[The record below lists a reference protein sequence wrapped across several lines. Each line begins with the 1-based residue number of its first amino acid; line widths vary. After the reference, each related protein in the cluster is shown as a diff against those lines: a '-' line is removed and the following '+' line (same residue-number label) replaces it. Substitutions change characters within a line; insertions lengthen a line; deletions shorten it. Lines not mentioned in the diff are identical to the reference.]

1 MVSDPTLY
9 EKFCL
14 ATDEFYAGNMSVKEY
29 KGISGGMGS
38 YAQRGAEKGMVRLRL
53 AGGRI
58 TKPKLDF
65 ICQCLGRYNP
75 NMVHFTT
82 CQSVQLHGLGADA
95 VKEIVKAAPAV
106 GIRTFGGG
114 GDYPR
119 NVTATPLAGL
129 IPSSRIDVMPYAQAV
144 EDYLMDMAAPGRL
157 PRKLKVGFSCTA
169 ENIADATARDLG
181 FVATKDGLFDVYS
194 GGGLGKY
201 PRLGLLVDSD
211 VDPGDVLAY
220 VDAMF
225 RMFSDLGNYE
235 DRSRARVRYMRDT
248 LTDEGY
254 LREFRTRL
262 QENLDDPAFPKL
274 SASLLEYRK
283 EGDGSVPS
291 SDRAK
296 PQSQEGLFYVAY
308 HPVGGDP
315 KGSKVVELRDCIAD
329 MEDVEVRISPNQT
342 MYVVNLTGSE
352 ADRVCSVL
360 SDGAATVFESSVSCV
375 GANICQVGLRDS
387 TGLLRELIEM
397 ERRNGFADKVLPM
410 IRISGCTNSC
420 AAHQLGTISLCGTAS
435 IDKEA
440 AFKLFANGSHILG
453 KEKIGLEVGD
463 VKASD
468 LPAFF
473 EAVGKAVQASGLGT
487 FKEWY
492 NGNLERLK
500 EAGADYIV
508 VRRSG

>member
-1 MVSDPTLY
+1 MASDPTLY

-58 TKPKLDF
+58 TKSKLQF
-65 ICQCLGRYNP
+65 ICDSISKYNP
-75 NMVHFTT
+75 EMVHLTT
-82 CQSVQLHGLGADA
+82 CQSVQLHGLGGDA
-95 VKEIVKAAPAV
+95 IKEIVKAAPSV

-129 IPSSRIDVMPYAQAV
+129 ISASRIDVMPYAQAV
-144 EDYLMDMAAPGRL
+144 EDYLMDLAAPGRL

-201 PRLGLLVDSD
+201 PKLGLLVDSD
-211 VDPGDVLAY
+211 VNPEDILAY
-220 VDAMF
+220 ADAMF

-248 LTDEGY
+248 LGDEGY
-254 LREFRTRL
+254 LKEFRSRL
-262 QENLDDPAFPKL
+262 QENLDDPAFPKVSVNPL
-274 SASLLEYRK
+274 SYTK
-283 EGDGSVPS
+283 KGDGSVPS
-291 SDRAK
+291 SGRAK
-296 PQSQEGLFYVAY
+296 PQSQDGLFYVIY
-308 HPVGGDP
+308 HPIGGDP
-315 KGSKVVELRDCIAD
+315 RGSKIIELNDCIRD
-329 MEDVEVRISPNQT
+329 MEDAEVRISPNQT
-342 MYVVNLTGSE
+342 LYVVNLTGSE

-360 SDGAATVFESSVSCV
+360 DDGASTVFESSVSCV

-387 TGLLRELIEM
+387 AGLLRELIEM

-410 IRISGCTNSC
+410 IRISGCLNSC

-473 EAVGKAVQASGLGT
+473 EAVGRAVEASGLGA
-487 FKEWY
+487 FREWY
-492 NGNLERLK
+492 NGDPERLK
-500 EAGADYIV
+500 EAGSDYLV
-508 VRRSG
+508 VR